1 MKAERALVRLGGV
14 ATWRQL
20 RATVPWRQIALARH
34 AGAIVRTHRGRY
46 VLPTTAPTR
55 AAAHRLT
62 GVASHTSAALHWG
75 WKVKAPPEHPHVT
88 VRRKRSLLPGSRDGV
103 NLHWRDLDPN
113 EVVDGWVTTTSRTV
127 IDCCL
132 DLPFDEALAVFDS
145 ALRGGVRLNQVLE
158 RAARLAPR
166 QQRRVLRVADAA
178 DGRAA
183 NPFESVLR
191 AICRDVPGLA
201 VDPQHVIE
209 DDSFTAQVDLADE
222 RLKIVIEA
230 ESYEFHGSRRQFRRD
245 CRRYT
250 ELGARGW
257 VVLRFTW
264 HEVMFQPDYV
274 RRMLAMTVAG
284 RVERPERPAA

>member
-1 MKAERALVRLGGV
+1 MKAEQALMRLGGV
-14 ATWRQL
+14 ATWSQL
-20 RATVPWRQIALARH
+20 RAAVHWRHIATARR
-34 AGAIVRTHRGRY
+34 AGAIVRTQRGRY
-46 VLPTTAPTR
+46 VLPTTAPAR

-62 GVASHTSAALHWG
+62 GVVSHTSAALHWG
-75 WKVKAPPEHPHVT
+75 WKVKAPPEQPHLT
-88 VRRKRSLLPGSRDGV
+88 VRRKRSLAAGARDGV
-103 NLHWRDLDPN
+103 RLHWRDLAPD

-145 ALRGGVRLNQVLE
+145 ALRGGIRLGQVLE

-166 QQRRVLRVADAA
+166 QQRRVLRVAAAA
-178 DGRAA
+178 DARAA

-191 AICRDVPGLA
+191 AICSEVPGLSVA
-201 VDPQHVIE
+201 PQHVVE
-209 DDSFTAQVDLADE
+209 DDSFAAQVDLADAA
-222 RLKIVIEA
+222 LQIAIEA
-230 ESYEFHGSRRQFRRD
+230 ESYEFHGSRKQFRRD

-274 RRMLAMTVAG
+274 RRMLAMTVGTRA
-284 RVERPERPAA
+284 ERPERPAA

>member
-20 RATVPWRQIALARH
+20 RATVPWRHIAAARQ
-34 AGAIVRTHRGRY
+34 AGAIVRSHRGRY
-46 VLPTTAPTR
+46 VLPTTAPAR

-62 GVASHTSAALHWG
+62 AVASHTSAALHWG
-75 WKVKAPPEHPHVT
+75 WKVKAPPAEPHVT
-88 VRRKRSLLPGSRDGV
+88 VRRRRSLAPGARDGV
-103 NLHWRDLDPN
+103 RLHWRDLAPED
-113 EVVDGWVTTTSRTV
+113 VVDGWVTTTSRTV

-132 DLPFDEALAVFDS
+132 DLQFDEALAVFDS
-145 ALRGGVRLNQVLE
+145 ALRGGVRMERVLA

-166 QQRRVLRVADAA
+166 QHRRVLRVAAAA
-178 DGRAA
+178 DRRAA

-191 AICRDVPGLA
+191 AICLDVPGLN
-201 VDPQHVIE
+201 VEPQHTIE
-209 DDSFTAQVDLADE
+209 DDSYAAQVDLADV
-222 RLKIVIEA
+222 RLKVVIEA
-230 ESYEFHGSRRQFRRD
+230 ESYEFHGSPRQFRRD

-274 RRMLAMTVAG
+274 RRMLKMTVGA
-284 RVERPERPAA
+284 RAERPERTAA

>member
-14 ATWRQL
+14 ATWAQL
-20 RATVPWRQIALARH
+20 RAAVHWRHIAAARH
-34 AGAIVRTHRGRY
+34 SGAIVRTRRGRY
-46 VLPTTAPTR
+46 TLPTTAPAR

-75 WKVKAPPEHPHVT
+75 WKVKAPPEQPHVT
-88 VRRKRSLLPGSRDGV
+88 VRRKRSLAARARDGV
-103 NLHWRDLDPN
+103 RVHWRDLAPD

-145 ALRGGVRLNQVLE
+145 ALRGGVQLVQVLE

-166 QQRRVLRVADAA
+166 QQRRVLRVAAAA
-178 DGRAA
+178 DARAA

-191 AICRDVPGLA
+191 AICLDVPGLS
-201 VDPQHVIE
+201 VTPQHVVE
-209 DDSFTAQVDLADE
+209 DDSFAAQVDLADA
-222 RLKIVIEA
+222 RLQIVVEA

-264 HEVMFQPDYV
+264 HEEMFQPDYV
-274 RRMLAMTVAG
+274 RRMLAMTVAS
-284 RVERPERPAA
+284 RTERPERRAA